1 MFDELKRKNAEA
13 KARAEERKQQ
23 KQKEAQEFAEK
34 QRVLE
39 RQQLLTLTEKELLA
53 ELVIEV
59 RTLNARLSAI
69 ETKVD
74 NIKSSAEESANYQLM
89 NMIK

>member
-1 MFDELKRKNAEA
+1 MFDELKRKNAES
-13 KARAEERKQQ
+13 KARAEECKQQ

-53 ELVIEV
+53 ELVMEV

-69 ETKVD
+69 ETKVE